1 MSQHSASE
9 IRKPAADRLL
19 FGRFQHLSIRIKASA
34 ASAVL
39 LLCLLAVG
47 VNAYLTSTQSA
58 AGLRMLSQDLVA
70 KQQAFSDV
78 SDGAVALHMKI
89 FRYVSWASNGVGE
102 TLMSSLRDEID
113 YDLDTLSGRIGG
125 LALRSDLS
133 TEEET
138 ALQQLLTKWQDCKS
152 KARDTIEVGRTDAA
166 MATMLLGET
175 DDSFKAVDSDLKRMV
190 LAITADGNRLSNEL
204 YTGAQ
209 WNKLV
214 IVIGTVAGF
223 VVTVLIA
230 LAVGASIVRP
240 IRSITDVMRRLSSGE
255 TDIEIGDRERRDEIG
270 TMVEAIDVF
279 QRNIRAARDA
289 ADEASRTKSSF
300 LANMS
305 HELRTPLNAIIGV
318 TEMLHEDAR
327 DFGREDELEPLGR
340 VLRAARHLLALIN
353 DILDLSK
360 IEANKMEVH
369 LERFQIAELVG
380 DVVKT
385 IEPLA
390 AENGNQLVVNCDAG
404 IGFMRS
410 DQMRVRQAL
419 LNLLSNAVKFTD
431 KGTVAITAEQR
442 YERSKTWI
450 TFAVADTGI
459 GMTADQMGKLFRD
472 FSQADASTTRKY
484 GGTGLGLAISRRF
497 CQSLGGDITVE
508 SEPGRGSTFTIWLP
522 KDEDSGE
529 QPESVPVMPI
539 AAAASGPDAP
549 LVLVID
555 DDPTARDLVVR
566 FLERE
571 GFAVA
576 EADGGLEGLRLTR
589 ELFPAAVTLDI
600 MMPDIDGW
608 TVLAAI
614 KGDPALA
621 GIPVILL
628 TIVDERNRG
637 YALGA
642 ADYLIKP
649 LDRDRLME
657 LLRRVCGST
666 TGHVLIVDDDEMNR
680 RQMRS
685 AVEQEGG
692 GVIEAENGQVAL
704 ASLASALPQAIVL
717 DLMMPEMDGFEFLSE
732 FRRHAEWHELPILV
746 VTARDLTAE
755 DRARLN
761 GGVERIIQKTER
773 VETLQELRRALA
785 GCMRRRRGGK
795 AAERL

>member
-1 MSQHSASE
+1 M
-9 IRKPAADRLL
+9 
-19 FGRFQHLSIRIKASA
+19 SIRIKAAA

-58 AGLRMLSQDLVA
+58 AGLRTLSQNLVA

-78 SDGAVALHMKI
+78 SDGVVALHMKI
-89 FRYVSWASNGVGE
+89 FRYVSWASNGVSE
-102 TLMSSLRDEID
+102 TLMGSLRDEIEH
-113 YDLDTLSGRIGG
+113 DLDTLSARIGD

-133 TEEET
+133 TEEGA

-152 KARDTIEVGRTDAA
+152 KARDTLEVGRTDAA
-166 MATMLLGET
+166 MATMMIGET

-190 LAITADGNRLSNEL
+190 LAITADGNRLSNDL

-214 IVIGTVAGF
+214 IIIGTVAGF
-223 VVTVLIA
+223 LVSVLIA
-230 LAVGASIVRP
+230 LAVGASIVKP

-270 TMVEAIDVF
+270 TMAEAIDVF

-289 ADEASRTKSSF
+289 ANEASRTKSSF

-327 DFGREDELEPLGR
+327 DFDRADELEPLER

-360 IEANKMEVH
+360 IEANKMEIH

-390 AENGNQLVVNCDAG
+390 VKNNNQLVVNCHPG
-404 IGFMRS
+404 LGPMRS

-419 LNLLSNAVKFTD
+419 LNLMSNAVKFTD
-431 KGTVAITAEQR
+431 TGTVTITAAPR
-442 YERSKTWI
+442 YERDKAWI
-450 TFAVADTGI
+450 TLAVADTGI
-459 GMTADQMGKLFRD
+459 GMTADQMEKLFRD

-497 CQSLGGDITVE
+497 CQLLGGDITVE
-508 SEPGRGSTFTIWLP
+508 SEAGRGSTFTIWLP
-522 KDEDSGE
+522 RDEAGAE
-529 QPESVPVMPI
+529 EPESIPAMPI
-539 AAAASGPDAP
+539 AVAASRPDAP

-555 DDPTARDLVVR
+555 DDPTARELVAR

-576 EADGGLEGLRLTR
+576 EADGGREGLRLVR
-589 ELFPAAVTLDI
+589 ELYPAAVTLDI

-614 KGDPALA
+614 KGDPTLA
-621 GIPVILL
+621 RIPVILL
-628 TIVDERNRG
+628 TIVDERSRG

-642 ADYLIKP
+642 VDYLVKP
-649 LDRDRLME
+649 LDRERLTE
-657 LLRRVCGST
+657 LLHRVCGST
-666 TGHVLIVDDDEMNR
+666 AGHILIVDDDETSR

-685 AVEQEGG
+685 AVEQDGW

-704 ASLASALPQAIVL
+704 ASLASAVPQAIIL
-717 DLMMPEMDGFEFLSE
+717 DLMMPEMDGFEFLNE
-732 FRRHAEWHELPILV
+732 FRRHAKWHELPILV
-746 VTARDLTAE
+746 VTARDLSAD
-755 DRARLN
+755 DRAHLN
-761 GGVERIIQKTER
+761 GSVERIIQKTER
-773 VETLQELRRALA
+773 GETLQELRRALA
-785 GCMRRRRGGK
+785 GCTRRKRGGK
-795 AAERL
+795 PAERL

>member
-1 MSQHSASE
+1 MSQLSASE
-9 IRKPAADRLL
+9 TRGPAVARAP
-19 FGRFQHLSIRIKASA
+19 FGFQNLSIRIKASA

-47 VNAYLTSTQSA
+47 VNAYLTSTESA
-58 AGLRMLSQDLVA
+58 AGLRTLSQDLVA

-78 SDGAVALHMKI
+78 SDGVVALHMKI
-89 FRYVSWASNGVGE
+89 FRYVSWASNGVSE
-102 TLMSSLRDEID
+102 TLMSSLRDEIER
-113 YDLDTLSGRIGG
+113 DLDTLSARIGD

-133 TEEET
+133 TAEGA

-152 KARDTIEVGRTDAA
+152 KARDTLEVGRTDAA
-166 MATMLLGET
+166 MATMMIGET
-175 DDSFKAVDSDLKRMV
+175 DDSFKAVDSDLKQMV
-190 LAITADGNRLSNEL
+190 LAITADGNRLSNNL

-214 IVIGTVAGF
+214 IIIGTVAGF
-223 VVTVLIA
+223 LVSVLIA
-230 LAVGASIVRP
+230 LAVGASIVTP

-255 TDIEIGDRERRDEIG
+255 TDIELGGRERRDEIG
-270 TMVEAIDVF
+270 TMAEAIDVF

-327 DFGREDELEPLGR
+327 DFERADELEPLER

-369 LERFQIAELVG
+369 LERFQVAELVG

-390 AENGNQLVVNCDAG
+390 AENSNRLVVNCRPG
-404 IGFMRS
+404 IGSMRS

-419 LNLLSNAVKFTD
+419 LNLMSNAVKFTD
-431 KGTVAITAEQR
+431 QGTVTITAEPR
-442 YERSKTWI
+442 YERDKAWI
-450 TFAVADTGI
+450 TLAVADTGI
-459 GMTADQMGKLFRD
+459 GMTADQVEKLFRD
-472 FSQADASTTRKY
+472 FSQADASTTRRY

-497 CQSLGGDITVE
+497 CQLLGGDITVE
-508 SEPGRGSTFTIWLP
+508 SEAGRGSTFTIWLP
-522 KDEDSGE
+522 KDDAGAEE
-529 QPESVPVMPI
+529 PESVPAVPI
-539 AAAASGPDAP
+539 AVAASRPDAP

-555 DDPTARDLVVR
+555 DDPTARELVAR

-576 EADGGLEGLRLTR
+576 EADGGREGLRLVR
-589 ELFPAAVTLDI
+589 ELYPAAVTLDI

-621 GIPVILL
+621 AIPVILL

-642 ADYLIKP
+642 ADYLVKP
-649 LDRDRLME
+649 LDRERLSE
-657 LLRRVCGST
+657 LLHRVCGSK
-666 TGHVLIVDDDEMNR
+666 TGYVLIVDDDEMSR

-685 AVEQEGG
+685 AVEQDGWE
-692 GVIEAENGQVAL
+692 VVEAENGQVAL
-704 ASLASALPQAIVL
+704 TSLAAALPQAIVL
-717 DLMMPEMDGFEFLSE
+717 DLMMPEMDGFEFLNE
-732 FRRHAEWHELPILV
+732 FRRHAEWRELPVLV
-746 VTARDLTAE
+746 VTARDLTAD

-761 GGVERIIQKTER
+761 GSVERIIQKTER

-785 GCMRRRRGGK
+785 GSMRRKRGGK
-795 AAERL
+795 PAERV